1 MVMGDL
7 GLLAV
12 TSHLAWRFLQ
22 NQVAKSAVA
31 ALKSLY
37 GTSYKYGSII
47 TTICKCA
54 RSRGW
59 SWEEAQL
66 TFPAYRSV
74 SPGGSSQGCPNVG
87 SMDKENGPG

>member
-12 TSHLAWRFLQ
+12 TSHLAWHFLQ
-22 NQVAKSAVA
+22 DKVAKSAVE

-54 RSRGW
+54 RSRW
-59 SWEEAQL
+59 VVL
-66 TFPAYRSV
+66 
-74 SPGGSSQGCPNVG
+74 GGSPVDFSCLRECLSQR
-87 SMDKENGPG
+87 K